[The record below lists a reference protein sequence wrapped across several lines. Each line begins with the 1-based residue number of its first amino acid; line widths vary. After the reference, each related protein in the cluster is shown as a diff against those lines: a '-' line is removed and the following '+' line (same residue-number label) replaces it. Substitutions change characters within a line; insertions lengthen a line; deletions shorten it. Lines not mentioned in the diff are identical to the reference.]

1 MNIGGL
7 VHAYFDNAGPG
18 GVFVLLIV
26 GVACTTYYLLA
37 RWFVAGGKTESQAVP
52 STDDEQPVS
61 MDA

>member
-18 GVFVLLIV
+18 GVFVLLVV

-37 RWFVAGGKTESQAVP
+37 RWFIAGGKQESQATP
-52 STDDEQPVS
+52 SHLEEPPVS